1 MNQTTPSALL
11 ESLNRLHAVF
21 LEWRFGQ
28 LVANLM
34 TAVGCQ
40 ETDAIWDVE
49 DAQLLAASERLI
61 FSNCERQTV
70 QA

>member
-1 MNQTTPSALL
+1 MNPTPSSALL
-11 ESLNRLHAVF
+11 ESLNRLHAAF
-21 LEWRFGQ
+21 PKWRFGQ

-34 TAVGCQ
+34 TAAGCQ

-49 DAQLLAASERLI
+49 DAQLLAASERLT
-61 FSNCERQTV
+61 FGNCERQTV